1 MRKFLFSA
9 LLLIGCIA
17 TGSALTREGLSQ
29 YKLDNG
35 LTVYLWEDHNAPD
48 VTGYVVVRAGALDE
62 PAEYTGLAHYLEHM
76 LFKGTQTIGAL
87 DWEKEKP
94 IYDSIIALYDQ
105 YSAATDPKVRE
116 SLATQINEC
125 SMRQAAI
132 SSLEDFFVQLDRIGA
147 EGVNAYT
154 SYDLTAYMNS
164 FPASEMYRWLNIFSE
179 RLINPVFRTFQAE
192 LENVFEEYNMYANE
206 PSSQVQEQLFADI
219 YKGCPYERE
228 VIGLPEHLKNPR
240 LSKLIEFYNTW
251 YVPNNMALIIVGD
264 FDSKKAKPMIEEA
277 FSRLQP
283 KQLPVRPTYPEVSF
297 AGNPTKHYKLGY
309 NPQVA
314 FVYQGVKEGDPDQ
327 DALDFV
333 CALLYNGQIGL
344 LDKLNTK
351 GDVQFAGIYND
362 ARRNTGRIIIEAVPY
377 YDASRQMFESDK
389 ETQNIIMREVDK
401 IKAGNIDDELIAN
414 VKRLFAQS
422 FKIQEE
428 TPQAKIQSLVDAFTY
443 NKPTDDIFT
452 ANERIQNLTKE
463 EIVRVAKKYF
473 DAPYMTVSFDEP
485 STQPKAKTLP
495 KPNIKPVEP
504 SREETEYAKA
514 FKQMPKEA
522 FKRTFNDFNDVK
534 VRSLGEN
541 VTLHYTPNDKNDIFS
556 LTLRYGIGSHEMP
569 MLPYVTQLMENAGV
583 MGAKNIEGKDYD
595 MQIAELGGSVSYGC
609 DESYFSVYVTGEDKN
624 INKIM
629 NLVNRQLLMPYLEQ
643 KQVDALKG
651 SEFFNRLSREK
662 RTAVQKAALLQ
673 YAFYGKKSSFIDEV
687 PFKDIWQLGL
697 PKVQSLVAQARTYA
711 LDVFYC
717 GTLPE
722 EKLIAELP
730 LTEGM
735 KPSKSPFI
743 KDRVTYDKPTILFLP
758 NGNVQQADLYFY
770 INGRPYDIASD
781 VTSGAFNQYMS
792 GGFTGLVMYEI
803 REKRSMAY
811 SAYGIDRKPVL
822 PGKDCYFY
830 GYVGTQSDKVADAV
844 KVYMDILTDMPKDPA
859 NIETIR
865 AVLRQS
871 AQTAKPS
878 MRRKGIAF
886 ETWQRLGYKEDP
898 AKVNAAAIDALSFEQ
913 IEKFYEENIKG
924 KPITIVLMGDPKKID
939 LKAIEAKVGC
949 KITKLTTGKIIND
962 KQEAMD
968 AVM

>member
-1 MRKFLFSA
+1 
-9 LLLIGCIA
+9 
-17 TGSALTREGLSQ
+17 
-29 YKLDNG
+29 
-35 LTVYLWEDHNAPD
+35 
-48 VTGYVVVRAGALDE
+48 
-62 PAEYTGLAHYLEHM
+62 
-76 LFKGTQTIGAL
+76 
-87 DWEKEKP
+87 
-94 IYDSIIALYDQ
+94 
-105 YSAATDPKVRE
+105 
-116 SLATQINEC
+116 
-125 SMRQAAI
+125 
-132 SSLEDFFVQLDRIGA
+132 
-147 EGVNAYT
+147 
-154 SYDLTAYMNS
+154 
-164 FPASEMYRWLNIFSE
+164 
-179 RLINPVFRTFQAE
+179 
-192 LENVFEEYNMYANE
+192 
-206 PSSQVQEQLFADI
+206 
-219 YKGCPYERE
+219 
-228 VIGLPEHLKNPR
+228 
-240 LSKLIEFYNTW
+240 
-251 YVPNNMALIIVGD
+251 
-264 FDSKKAKPMIEEA
+264 
-277 FSRLQP
+277 
-283 KQLPVRPTYPEVSF
+283 
-297 AGNPTKHYKLGY
+297 
-309 NPQVA
+309 
-314 FVYQGVKEGDPDQ
+314 
-327 DALDFV
+327 
-333 CALLYNGQIGL
+333 
-344 LDKLNTK
+344 
-351 GDVQFAGIYND
+351 
-362 ARRNTGRIIIEAVPY
+362 
-377 YDASRQMFESDK
+377 
-389 ETQNIIMREVDK
+389 
-401 IKAGNIDDELIAN
+401 
-414 VKRLFAQS
+414 
-422 FKIQEE
+422 
-428 TPQAKIQSLVDAFTY
+428 
-443 NKPTDDIFT
+443 
-452 ANERIQNLTKE
+452 
-463 EIVRVAKKYF
+463 
-473 DAPYMTVSFDEP
+473 
-485 STQPKAKTLP
+485 
-495 KPNIKPVEP
+495 
-504 SREETEYAKA
+504 
-514 FKQMPKEA
+514 MPKEA

-781 VTSGAFNQYMS
+781 VASGAFNQYMS

-822 PGKDCYFY
+822 PGKDCFFY

-844 KVYMDILTDMPKDPA
+844 KVYMDILTDMPKNPA

-871 AQTAKPS
+871 AQTAKPT

-924 KPITIVLMGDPKKID
+924 KPVTIVLMGDPKKID